1 MTEETRNEN
10 TETAAAEQPTEQR
23 QEAPKEQPAKE
34 STENNSRDDYVSK
47 DELQAAQ
54 DRIHQLNK
62 ENQKRREQIKEWEG
76 LKEQG
81 YDPEKLSELV
91 KQQKEME
98 RKQMEE
104 QGRYQELIE
113 EIQNETQTKIQSVE
127 SEYKEREEK
136 YKSALHGY
144 LVENE
149 ATKALAKENVADSRI
164 LNDYV
169 RKRMQVM
176 EGEDGKYKTV
186 ILDDNGEPK
195 VKRGGAPYTASDLVA
210 EMKEDAEFSRL
221 FPAPN
226 ISGSNT
232 TSNSTPASKAPAT
245 TKPRSKMTPKEKSDF
260 QTEYGFD
267 AYWQLPL

>member
-10 TETAAAEQPTEQR
+10 TEDTTNEQPTDQR
-23 QEAPKEQPAKE
+23 QEAPKEQPSNDPKDD
-34 STENNSRDDYVSK
+34 NSRDDYVHK
-47 DELQAAQ
+47 EELQAAQ

-81 YDPEKLSELV
+81 YDPEKLSALV

-113 EIQNETQTKIQSVE
+113 EIQNETQGKIQSVE
-127 SEYKEREEK
+127 SEYKERESK
-136 YKSALHGY
+136 LQSALYGY

-195 VKRGGAPYTASDLVA
+195 LKRGGAPYTASDLVA

-221 FPAPN
+221 FPAPD
-226 ISGSNT
+226 ISGSGTKANGK
-232 TSNSTPASKAPAT
+232 PADKAPVGDFR
-245 TKPRSKMTPKEKSDF
+245 RSQMTAKQKTDF
-260 QTEYGFD
+260 QREHGFD
-267 AYWQLPL
+267 AYWQLPM

>member
-10 TETAAAEQPTEQR
+10 VETEQPTEQR
-23 QEAPKEQPAKE
+23 QEAPQEPPKQE
-34 STENNSRDDYVSK
+34 SKDTDNRDDYVSK

-81 YDPEKLSELV
+81 YDPEKLSALV

-113 EIQNETQTKIQSVE
+113 EIQNETQGKIQSVE
-127 SEYKEREEK
+127 SEYKERESK
-136 YKSALHGY
+136 LQSALYGY

-195 VKRGGAPYTASDLVA
+195 LKRGGAPYTASDLVA

-221 FPAPN
+221 FPAPD
-226 ISGSNT
+226 ISGSGT
-232 TSNSTPASKAPAT
+232 KGNSQPAGKAPAT
-245 TKPRSKMTPKEKSDF
+245 TKPRSKMSPKEKSDF